1 MNWIRSK
8 VRPAAHLALVALA
21 LQLVVSFG
29 HVHVDKLRLVSAA
42 SAASAATAATAVV
55 KGDLARK
62 PGVPPG
68 QHNPDDDFCAICASI
83 ALAGSL
89 VVPATPA
96 LTLPP
101 PVERVW
107 LRQADARQALGPPRL
122 SFQAR
127 APPV

>member
-8 VRPAAHLALVALA
+8 LRSAAHLALFALA
-21 LQLVVSFG
+21 LQLVLSFG
-29 HVHVDKLRLVSAA
+29 HVHVDKSRLA
-42 SAASAATAATAVV
+42 SASAATAATAIA

-62 PGVPPG
+62 PGTPG
-68 QHNPDDDFCAICASI
+68 QHNPADDFCAICASI

-96 LTLPP
+96 LDLPP
-101 PVERVW
+101 TIERVW
-107 LRQADARQALGPPRL
+107 VRQADARQALGPPRL